1 MLSTLSKCPYGIH
14 STMRNQNHTGYACA
28 NLCKET
34 SSNMNE
40 TLGQVHNLIQKYEKR
55 LEAKKQQVYLNPNDC
70 VEGIIVALEQVI
82 ADLKEISK

>member
-1 MLSTLSKCPYGIH
+1 
-14 STMRNQNHTGYACA
+14 
-28 NLCKET
+28 
-34 SSNMNE
+34 MNE